1 MTCHNG
7 PVTTTALLP
16 GSYDPLTNGHLDV
29 VRRAARLYGRVVVAV
44 VHNPEKTGTLPVDER
59 VRVIRESVTELPGV
73 EVSAH
78 TGLLVDVAR
87 QVGADVVVKGI
98 RSETDYAYEHP
109 MAAMNRHLSGIETL
123 LLPADGAVAHIS
135 STLVRQIAA
144 AGGDVRDLVPEPVW
158 RALTARD

>member
-1 MTCHNG
+1 M
-7 PVTTTALLP
+7 TTTALLP

-29 VRRAARLYGRVVVAV
+29 VRRAAALYDRVVVAV
-44 VHNPEKTGTLPVDER
+44 VHNPAKTGTLEVPVR
-59 VRVIRESVTELPGV
+59 VRVIEESVADLPGV

-87 QVGADVVVKGI
+87 AVGADVVVKGI

-135 STLVRQIAA
+135 STLVRQISA
-144 AGGDVRDLVPEPVW
+144 AGGDVTELVPEPVR
-158 RALTARD
+158 RALTELS

>member
-59 VRVIRESVTELPGV
+59 VRVIRESVTELPGPAPTALV
-73 EVSAH
+73 ANLPYNVGTELF
-78 TGLLVDVAR
+78 TG
-87 QVGADVVVKGI
+87 
-98 RSETDYAYEHP
+98 
-109 MAAMNRHLSGIETL
+109 
-123 LLPADGAVAHIS
+123 
-135 STLVRQIAA
+135 
-144 AGGDVRDLVPEPVW
+144 W
-158 RALTARD
+158 LTAAWPPWWASLTLMFQKEVAERIVATTNSDHYGRLAVLAQWRSASRIAMPVHRSAFTPPPKVMTTLRLD